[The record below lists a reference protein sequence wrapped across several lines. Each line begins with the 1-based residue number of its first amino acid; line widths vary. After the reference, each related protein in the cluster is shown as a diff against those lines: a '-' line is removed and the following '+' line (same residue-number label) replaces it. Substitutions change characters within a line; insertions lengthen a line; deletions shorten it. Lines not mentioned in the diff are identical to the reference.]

1 MENYTQHI
9 RWTPG
14 IGDPSFVGWLT
25 VALYFIVALYCYR
38 VYSSRDIIFDT
49 NKAQQNAFWLF
60 LTIAFLL
67 LGINKQ
73 MDFQSFLT
81 DLGRALSIEHD
92 WYQKRKIVQTWFIQT
107 ILICGFIMIAL
118 LLAIFKPVLKANALA
133 IIGFGVLISFVAI
146 RASSFH
152 HVDYFIKFQFFGI
165 RLNWVMEICSI
176 LLVGLNARLLLK
188 AQKVTC
194 PTTEQ

>member
-60 LTIAFLL
+60 LTIAF
-67 LGINKQ
+67 
-73 MDFQSFLT
+73 
-81 DLGRALSIEHD
+81 
-92 WYQKRKIVQTWFIQT
+92 
-107 ILICGFIMIAL
+107 
-118 LLAIFKPVLKANALA
+118 
-133 IIGFGVLISFVAI
+133 
-146 RASSFH
+146 
-152 HVDYFIKFQFFGI
+152 FGI